1 VTDSPPQPDNAAS
14 PQRAR
19 RCFLVGV
26 ESASD
31 SEELLRSACDLAR
44 QFGASWLAL
53 YVERSPAVD
62 QPDKTRAHRNLAL
75 ARELGAEV
83 ITTTDDD
90 FVRGLLRVA
99 SQRNVT
105 DIVVRKSRRGTWL
118 KGWPRELMVRRLLK
132 KSGEIDVHVMS
143 SASLDSGDRLLR
155 WPSRGRSNLLQYLAA
170 TSVVA
175 LAVVANLLLETFQ
188 PHRGEYSTA
197 LILLLAVVVLAS
209 FLDAGPTLVA
219 ATLSALVWDYFFLPP
234 RFAFR
239 VNQFEDTMLLTL
251 YFVVAIAIGQL
262 TARLRAQ
269 QIAERERED
278 RATTLY
284 LLARELTE
292 ATELDEI
299 LRKVVERMQH
309 VFEARIAVL
318 LIGQH
323 GPARQHPAS
332 TFRLAE
338 TDQSV
343 AAWALEHGESAGRFT
358 EHEST
363 AEALYVPLR
372 ASTGA
377 IGVLGLRFGKQAAP
391 SIHQRNL
398 LDAFCQ
404 QVALALERHR
414 LRAASENSKLLAESE
429 RLSRNLLNS
438 MSHEI
443 RTPIAAITSATGNL
457 VEFQEPGFSESQKAM
472 IMEIQEATA
481 RLNRLVGNVL
491 DITRLESGH
500 LKPRVELCDVRDLV
514 QTAVRETRKELS
526 RHRLIVDVPPDLP
539 LVRLDFV
546 LTLHTLTNLLSN
558 AALHTPVGTEVHLS
572 ARVDSALTLLVAD
585 RGRGIPLEA
594 LPRIFEKFYRGPN
607 APTGGTG
614 LGLSLVKGFVE
625 AQGGEVHA
633 DNSRTGGAVFTLRLP
648 LDKPAAVAAN

>member
-1 VTDSPPQPDNAAS
+1 M
-14 PQRAR
+14 AR
-19 RCFLVGV
+19 HFDAVL
-26 ESASD
+26 
-31 SEELLRSACDLAR
+31 
-44 QFGASWLAL
+44 LAL
-53 YVERSPAVD
+53 YVERSAAVD
-62 QPDKTRAHRNLAL
+62 QPEKARADRNLAL

-83 ITTTDDD
+83 MTTTDED
-90 FVRGLLRVA
+90 FVRGVLRVA
-99 SQRNVT
+99 GQRNVT
-105 DIVVRKSRRGTWL
+105 DIVVGKSRQKSWL
-118 KGWPRELMVRRLLK
+118 RRLARELMVRRLLR
-132 KSGEIDVHVMS
+132 KSGEIDVHVMTT
-143 SASLDSGDRLLR
+143 AGFDSGERLLR
-155 WPSRGRSNLLQYLAA
+155 WPSRGRLNLLQYLAA
-170 TSVVA
+170 TGVVA
-175 LAVVANLLLETFQ
+175 VAVVVNLVIETFQ

-209 FLDAGPTLVA
+209 FLDAGPTLMA

-239 VNQFEDTMLLTL
+239 VNQFEDTMLLAL

-269 QIAERERED
+269 KIAERERED
-278 RATTLY
+278 RATALY

-309 VFEARIAVL
+309 VFEARIAVIL
-318 LIGQH
+318 AGQH
-323 GPARQHPAS
+323 GLAQQHPAS
-332 TFRLAE
+332 TFRMA
-338 TDQSV
+338 DGDRAV
-343 AAWALEHGESAGRFT
+343 AAWAFEHRESAGKFT
-358 EHEST
+358 EHEPS

-377 IGVLGLRFGKQAAP
+377 VGVLGLRFGKQDAP

-443 RTPIAAITSATGNL
+443 RTPIAVITSAAGNL
-457 VEFQEPGFSESQKAM
+457 VEFQEPGSSESQKAM

-500 LKPRVELCDVRDLV
+500 LKPRLELCDVRDLV
-514 QTAVRETRKELS
+514 QTAVRETRKELL
-526 RHRLIVDVPPDLP
+526 RHRLTVELPPDLP

-546 LTLHTLTNLLSN
+546 LTLQTLTNLLSN
-558 AALHTPVGTEVHLS
+558 AASHTPPGTEVRLS
-572 ARVDSALTLLVAD
+572 ARVDGALTLTVAD
-585 RGRGIPLEA
+585 RGPGIPAEA

-614 LGLSLVKGFVE
+614 LGLSLVKGFIE
-625 AQGGEVHA
+625 AQGGEVQA
-633 DNSRTGGAVFTLRLP
+633 GNAPAGGGVFTLRLP
-648 LDKPAAVAAN
+648 LDKPVAVAAN